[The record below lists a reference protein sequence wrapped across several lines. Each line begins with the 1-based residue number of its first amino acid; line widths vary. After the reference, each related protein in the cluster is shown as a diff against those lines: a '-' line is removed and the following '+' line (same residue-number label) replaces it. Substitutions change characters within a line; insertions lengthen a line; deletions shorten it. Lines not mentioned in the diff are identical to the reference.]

1 MRPAF
6 DIALKDLKQK
16 VRDRSALLIS
26 VVAPFVLAALFSL
39 ILGGLDDDFSARWGY
54 VDLDGGEI
62 AAALD
67 EGPSSGMET
76 EGIIEVERFANA
88 EEARAAVE
96 ASEIDAAII
105 VPEGFTAASMAG
117 TGSTVDLIVDP
128 DAIINTQVASSVLTG
143 FASQVGAVQL
153 SVATALIA
161 GASLPDAETTDALAQ
176 LASVAVDPV
185 TIAQVVV
192 EDRLAGYATY
202 YAAAMAIL
210 FVFLAAQFGIVS
222 IHAERRTRTLAR
234 MLAAPIHWWAILGGK
249 IIVSMVLALVSMG
262 VIIIGTALL
271 LGAEWGDPVA
281 LLALVLA
288 AAVAATGISLL
299 TVAFTHNEEQAG
311 SAIAIVS
318 LTLAVIGGSFFP
330 ANQGPAL
337 LSQLSRFTPHA
348 WFIDGINDLSTGG
361 DLGSSITSVLVLLA
375 IGAVTGSLGLL
386 RAKRMVLA

>member
-1 MRPAF
+1 MRAAF
-6 DIALKDLKQK
+6 DIALKDLRQK

-26 VVAPFVLAALFSL
+26 VVAPFALAALFSL
-39 ILGGLDDDFSARWGY
+39 ILGGLDEDFQARWGY
-54 VDLDGGEI
+54 VDLDGGQI

-67 EGPSSGMET
+67 EGPISGMES
-76 EGIIEVERFANA
+76 EGVIEVTRYATA
-88 EEARAAVE
+88 DAARTAVE
-96 ASEIDAAII
+96 AGEIDAAII
-105 VPEGFTAASMAG
+105 VPEGFTASSMAG
-117 TGSTVDLIVDP
+117 AGSTVDLVVDP
-128 DAIINTQVASSVLTG
+128 DAIISSQVANSVLTG
-143 FASQVGAVQL
+143 FASQVDAVGL

-161 GASLPDAETTDALAQ
+161 DASLPDAETTEALAE
-176 LASVAVDPV
+176 LAAVAVDPV
-185 TIAQVVV
+185 TIAQVAV

-222 IHAERRTRTLAR
+222 IHAERRSRTLAR
-234 MLAAPIHWWAILGGK
+234 MLAAPIHWWAILAGK

-262 VIIIGTALL
+262 VIIIGTGLL
-271 LGAEWGDPVA
+271 LGAQWGDPVA

-288 AAVAATGISLL
+288 AALAASGISLL
-299 TVAFTHNEEQAG
+299 TVAFTRNEEQAG

-330 ANQGPAL
+330 ANQGPEL
-337 LSQLSRFTPHA
+337 LSQLSQLTPHA

-361 DLGSSITSVLVLLA
+361 DLGSSITSVLVLVA
-375 IGAVTGSLGLL
+375 IGAVTGGLGLL

>member
-67 EGPSSGMET
+67 EGPISGMET

-234 MLAAPIHWWAILGGK
+234 MLAAPIHWWAILSGK

-318 LTLAVIGGSFFP
+318 LSLAVIGGSFFP
-330 ANQGPAL
+330 ANQGPEL
-337 LSQLSRFTPHA
+337 LRQVSLVAPHA
-348 WFIDGINDLSTGG
+348 WFIDGVNDVSTGG
-361 DLGSSITSVLVLLA
+361 DIISAATPIVVLAV
-375 IGAVTGSLGLL
+375 IGVVTGGLGML
-386 RAKRMVLA
+386 RAKRMVIA